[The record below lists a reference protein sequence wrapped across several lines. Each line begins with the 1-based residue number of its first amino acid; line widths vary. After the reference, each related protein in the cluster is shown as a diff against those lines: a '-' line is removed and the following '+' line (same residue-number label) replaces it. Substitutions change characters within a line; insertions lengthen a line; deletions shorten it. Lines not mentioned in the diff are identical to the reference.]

1 VEAEA
6 VPRLAALPPTLRSLS
21 LSCFAN
27 SARVSLPRHL
37 QLEALTVCCPGQPV
51 FLGLDRALAQ
61 CRSIHVTA
69 AKIHLLLRV
78 SPARG
83 KG

>member
-1 VEAEA
+1 
-6 VPRLAALPPTLRSLS
+6 
-21 LSCFAN
+21 
-27 SARVSLPRHL
+27 VSLPRHL